1 MSYFYLKELNN
12 SKETIQFQYPEN
24 NISKRQI
31 EKKIYGIAN
40 SMKKKDDEKAKK

>member
-12 SKETIQFQYPEN
+12 SKETLQFQYPQN

-31 EKKIYGIAN
+31 QKKIHGVAN
-40 SMKKKDDEKAKK
+40 SMKKKNRG